1 MWLHSC
7 HAIGPVGVMQCKHWQ
22 DKPIPVS
29 AMREFFGVMSWH
41 GLKRGTYA
49 TTSRFTADALAFAHA
64 NGINAPRMA
73 MGCWR

>member
-1 MWLHSC
+1 
-7 HAIGPVGVMQCKHWQ
+7 
-22 DKPIPVS
+22 
-29 AMREFFGVMSWH
+29 MSSH

-73 MGCWR
+73 MGCWRLSLLARPSNRPHCWQRRSKEKMGENGVRSTF